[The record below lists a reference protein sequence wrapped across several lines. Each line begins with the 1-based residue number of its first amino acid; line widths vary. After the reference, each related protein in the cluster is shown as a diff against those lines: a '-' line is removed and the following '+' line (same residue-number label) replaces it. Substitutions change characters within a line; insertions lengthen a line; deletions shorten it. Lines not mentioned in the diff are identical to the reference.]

1 VVNVTPMPAVPTD
14 GDARTPTFR
23 PEDAAT
29 AANVLPKVEAQVTG
43 LFSRMSARP
52 HDSADGRRQ
61 APRASMEDGSALIP
75 AIIIMAVFTT
85 IIIAILGFL
94 AATDASSSVFARKY
108 RELVGAQSLLTKV
121 DVEIRE
127 RSKTWGANVYDQLTV
142 AQAGQDSDACN
153 RAMDISSL
161 SGSGFSEV
169 IANPDEPG
177 AFAQTVRIDCKVVKA
192 DMTEPVDGD
201 QGRCL
206 TNVVGDPDICDPP
219 VPPTEAKPAEFVG
232 EGGECFGGDWYTS
245 SACTEAHPLYAI
257 QLTAPNWDAL
267 TVVRRAGSGGGLG
280 NTTASADRLRVV
292 GDIRLNSATVNN
304 YRPWSPCKISL
315 VANNETL
322 AAAEAALSCFTGNED
337 SAWRKGDLPG
347 VGNCYRCNTPKSF
360 GKLTV
365 LKQEK
370 ESAVEGE
377 FGGKVIATATN
388 DPANKQ
394 LNQPQIPG
402 AANNN
407 RICRS
412 PFQAVPFQNQVQSE
426 LGAVNGFECKQSPE
440 IVPEWRPATPV
451 NVVGQSGAL
460 AAVRCAPGTGDT
472 NPYDGCSGI
481 PALTGDGGC
490 GEYIRCFEPGIY
502 ERRPN
507 LSEFKGL
514 FRSGYRYAW
523 FKPGVYYFKDGLN
536 IQRYPGG
543 VTALPGLDLPIVAG
557 TRAPSLVLA
566 GESDRK
572 AVLNHPP
579 AGRCVLNQ
587 PGVQFIFDNN
597 LPDDKT
603 FDSDR
608 QSLHLT
614 EGQFSACPLTAA
626 QASGVDATAGITI
639 YQIPRGNVAFRT
651 NFNKTRVPDGVSVG
665 NRYNIDGLV
674 RGTSPRGIYVSAIT
688 GVWSNQFFDTRK
700 YPSVFDVRGVIF
712 MPDGTVQ
719 VESSAC
725 SLWACNLGLG
735 VVGQQAPHINMGRGL
750 IANAARFEQSTTSYG
765 GGNMSAF
772 SSLPRIRV
780 APSPADEAGQPG
792 DPYEPG
798 VKEEQATRYR
808 EIELTASV
816 ASASG
821 TTWTP
826 REKLR
831 MVCGWEQYPLADPY
845 RPYNVGEIPTEPY
858 NPRVRPD
865 GSEVNDG
872 QRNVDGTSTCIS
884 TGRKT
889 LFEGSVDESPPP
901 ITTLPEEEE

>member
-1 VVNVTPMPAVPTD
+1 MVNLPPMPVVTSN
-14 GDARTPTFR
+14 GDARTATSR
-23 PEDAAT
+23 PT
-29 AANVLPKVEAQVTG
+29 AAASAAVQVTAKDREVTG
-43 LFSRMSARP
+43 RFSRSLARP
-52 HDSADGRRQ
+52 ALNAADGRD
-61 APRASMEDGSALIP
+61 RARNATRTSLEDGSALIP

-121 DVEIRE
+121 DVEVRE
-127 RSKTWGANVYDQLTV
+127 RSKTWGSNVYDQLTLSQSN
-142 AQAGQDSDACN
+142 ADSDACN
-153 RAMDISSL
+153 RAMDLSSL
-161 SGSGFSEV
+161 TGNGFSEV
-169 IANPDEPG
+169 VANPDEPG
-177 AFAQTVRIDCKVVKA
+177 AFSQTVRIDCKVVKSDQSIA
-192 DMTEPVDGD
+192 VDGK
-201 QGRCL
+201 QGSCDP
-206 TNVVGDPDICDPP
+206 TVVGDPAVCDAP
-219 VPPTEAKPAEFVG
+219 VPPTPATPAEFVG
-232 EGGECFGGDWYTS
+232 EGGSCAVGGPWWTS
-245 SACTEAHPLYAI
+245 TACTEAHPQYAI

-267 TVVRRAGSGGGLG
+267 TVVRRAGSGSGLG

-292 GDIRLNSATVNN
+292 GDIRLNSPTVNN
-304 YRPWSPCKISL
+304 YRPWSPCKINLAS
-315 VANNETL
+315 NNETL
-322 AAAEAALSCFTGNED
+322 AAAEAAVSCFAGNED

-365 LKQEK
+365 LKQDK
-370 ESAVEGE
+370 EGAVQGD
-377 FGGKVIATATN
+377 FGGKIIATATS

-394 LNQPQIPG
+394 LNQPQVPG
-402 AANNN
+402 ASNNN

-412 PFQAVPFQNQVQSE
+412 PFQATPFQNQVQSE

-440 IVPEWRPATPV
+440 TVPEWRPGTPT
-451 NVVGQSGAL
+451 NVLGQASV
-460 AAVRCAPGTGDT
+460 VRCPSGTGDG
-472 NPYDGCSGI
+472 NPYDGCSGSSQ
-481 PALTGDGGC
+481 LTGDGGC
-490 GEYIRCFEPGIY
+490 GEYIRCFEPGVY

-514 FRSGYRYAW
+514 FQGGYRYAW

-557 TRAPSLVLA
+557 TRAPSLVTA
-566 GESDRK
+566 GQADRK

-579 AGRCVLNQ
+579 TGRCVVNQ
-587 PGVQFIFDNN
+587 PGVQLIFDNN
-597 LPDDKT
+597 LGDDKT

-614 EGQFSACPLTAA
+614 EGQFSACPLTETQGTA
-626 QASGVDATAGITI
+626 VDGTAGITI
-639 YQIPRGNVAFRT
+639 YQIPRGNVAFQS
-651 NFNKTRVPDGVSVG
+651 NFNKTRVPDGTTVG
-665 NRYNIDGLV
+665 SRYNIDGLV
-674 RGTSPRGIYVSAIT
+674 KGTSPRGIYVSAIT
-688 GVWSNQFFDTRK
+688 GVWSNQFFDTKK
-700 YPSVFDVRGVIF
+700 YPTVFDVRGVVF

-719 VESSAC
+719 VESSGC
-725 SLWACNLGLG
+725 SLWACNLGIG
-735 VVGQQAPHINMGRGL
+735 VVGQQQPHISMGRGL
-750 IANAARFEQSTTSYG
+750 IANAARFEQSTTSYS
-765 GGNMSAF
+765 GGNMTAF
-772 SSLPRIRV
+772 SSLPRIRT
-780 APSPADEAGQPG
+780 APGTADEAGQPG
-792 DPYEPG
+792 DPYEAG

-831 MVCGWEQYPLADPY
+831 MVCGWVQHPLADPY
-845 RPYNVGEIPTEPY
+845 RPFNATT

-865 GSEVNDG
+865 GSEIDEAQSGVEG
-872 QRNVDGTSTCIS
+872 RSSCIS

-889 LFEGSVDESPPP
+889 LFEGSVDESAPPTS
-901 ITTLPEEEE
+901 TTLPEEEE